1 MDILLKRAKIIA
13 PGDKNHLQTK
23 DILISKGKIEKIAN
37 SVSAPKAKIIE
48 SKNLHVS
55 IGWMDIG
62 THVGEPGLE
71 HRETIESAA
80 HAAAVG
86 GYTDIAVMP
95 TVHPVTHSKSEVSYI
110 ENNQPSNGVKIHSI
124 AAVSKNAKGED
135 LTEMID
141 MSKAG
146 AIAFGDGLK
155 SIEDSGMMMRAL
167 QYAKSV
173 DKPII
178 NYSLDKS
185 LAHDGQMH
193 EGDISVSLGMQGIPS
208 LAEQVAVQRDLY
220 LTKYTDSQLVLHCI
234 STSESC
240 DLIRKAIQEKIN
252 VSATVAYLNLVHT
265 DEDLKSFNSN
275 LKVKPPLRS
284 NVDRKALIKG
294 LRNGTIQSIVSNHV
308 PLEEEQ
314 KKLEFSYAGFGAT
327 GLETCFAVLN
337 TFLAKDLAVEDLV
350 AAFTLGPRRQLK
362 IEMPELKSGVAAR
375 LTVFDPDLQ
384 WTYDR
389 KSKKSISSNNHY
401 LSEELKGK
409 VIATIIGNKSTIRL

>member
-13 PGDKNHLQTK
+13 PGDKNHLQIK

-37 SVSAPKAKIIE
+37 SVSAPKAKVVE
-48 SKNLHVS
+48 SQNLHVS
-55 IGWMDIG
+55 LGWMDIG
-62 THVGEPGLE
+62 THIGEPGLE

-80 HAAAVG
+80 RAAAAG

-110 ENNQPSNGVKIHSI
+110 ASHQPSNGVRVHSI
-124 AAVSKNAKGED
+124 AAVSKDAKGED

-146 AIAFGDGLK
+146 AVAFGDGLR

-167 QYAKSV
+167 QYAKAV
-173 DKPII
+173 NKPII

-193 EGDISVSLGMQGIPS
+193 EGNVSVSLGMQGIPS

-220 LTKYTDSQLVLHCI
+220 LAKYTDSELVMHCI

-240 DLIRKAIQEKIN
+240 DLVKKAIKDEIN
-252 VSATVAYLNLVHT
+252 VSATVSYLNLIHT
-265 DEDLKSFNSN
+265 DEDLRSFNSN

-284 NVDRKALIKG
+284 NEDRKSLIKG
-294 LRNGTIQSIVSNHV
+294 LRNGSIQSIVSNHV

-327 GLETCFAVLN
+327 GLETCFAAIN
-337 TFLAKDLAVEDLV
+337 THLSEDLSLEHLIK
-350 AAFTLGPRRQLK
+350 ALTIGPRNQLK
-362 IEMPELKSGVAAR
+362 AAIPEIKSGAQAC
-375 LTVFDPDLQ
+375 LTVFDPSMD
-384 WTYDR
+384 WTYES
-389 KSKKSISSNNHY
+389 KSKKSISANNNY
-401 LSEELKGK
+401 LNSLLKGK
-409 VIATIIGNKSTIRL
+409 VIAVISGSKFIINT

>member
-13 PGDKNHLQTK
+13 SGDKNHLQTK

-37 SVSAPKAKIIE
+37 NVSAPKAKVIE
-48 SKNLHVS
+48 SANLHVS

-62 THVGEPGLE
+62 THIGEPGLE

-80 HAAAVG
+80 RAAAVG

-95 TVHPVTHSKSEVSYI
+95 TVNPVTHSKSEVSYI
-110 ENNQPSNGVKIHSI
+110 ANNQPSNGVRIHSI

-141 MSKAG
+141 MSRAG
-146 AIAFGDGLK
+146 AVAFGDGLK

-167 QYAKSV
+167 QYAKAV
-173 DKPII
+173 QKPII

-193 EGDISVSLGMQGIPS
+193 EGDVSVSLGMQGIPS

-220 LTKYTDSQLVLHCI
+220 LTKYTDSELVMHCI

-240 DLIRKAIQEKIN
+240 DLVKKAIKDKIN
-252 VSATVAYLNLVHT
+252 VSATVAYLNLIHT
-265 DEDLKSFNSN
+265 DEDLRTFNSN
-275 LKVKPPLRS
+275 LKVRPPLRS
-284 NVDRKALIKG
+284 NDDRKSLIKG
-294 LRNGTIQSIVSNHV
+294 LRNGSIQSIVSNHV

-314 KKLEFSYAGFGAT
+314 KKLEFSYAGFGAI
-327 GLETCFAVLN
+327 GLETCFAAIN
-337 TFLAKDLAVEDLV
+337 TYLSHDLSLEDIVNAL
-350 AAFTLGPRRQLK
+350 TIGPRRQLK
-362 IEMPELKSGVAAR
+362 TEIPEIKSGAEVC
-375 LTVFDPDLQ
+375 LTVFDPSIR
-384 WTYDR
+384 WSYESR
-389 KSKKSISSNNHY
+389 SKKSISANNNY
-401 LSEELKGK
+401 LASELKGK
-409 VIATIIGNKSTIRL
+409 VLATISGSKSTINL